1 MTSDNLVPTA
11 LSLKKVSAN
20 FEQWRT
26 TRPKKS
32 KIPDDL
38 WQQAM
43 PLFKKYPKSKICKAL
58 RLSGGQTNA
67 KLKSM
72 GNHTLKTP
80 PKPTTF
86 VPIAMPP
93 MLQEAEQPCVPGKL
107 EIKCTDGAVIVMEGL
122 NQRTLTQVLSQ
133 FMEGLSC

>member
-1 MTSDNLVPTA
+1 MTLDNEDPKA
-11 LSLKKVSAN
+11 LSLKKVQAN

-26 TRPKKS
+26 KRPKKS

-43 PLFKKYPKSKICKAL
+43 PLFKKYPKGKICKAL
-58 RLSGGQTNA
+58 KLSGGQTNA

-72 GNHTLKTP
+72 GNNTLKIP
-80 PKPTTF
+80 SKPTTF
-86 VPIAMPP
+86 VPIAVPP
-93 MLQEAEQPCVPGKL
+93 MIQKAEQPCVPGKL
-107 EIKCTDGAVIVMEGL
+107 EIKRADGAVIVMEGL
-122 NQRTLTQVLSQ
+122 NKKTLTQVLSQ